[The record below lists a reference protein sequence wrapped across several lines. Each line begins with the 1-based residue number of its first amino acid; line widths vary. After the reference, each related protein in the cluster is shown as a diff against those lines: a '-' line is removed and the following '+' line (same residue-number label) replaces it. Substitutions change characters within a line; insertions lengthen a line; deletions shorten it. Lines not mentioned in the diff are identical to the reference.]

1 MTENVG
7 KYYIEIGRICWLC
20 NVCHKTFYN
29 PNAKCHRYSDHPRA
43 PLFLGTSS
51 DTFIIPRN
59 KLAQVRKYIK
69 RLKLKKEKE

>member
-7 KYYIEIGRICWLC
+7 KYYIEVGRICWLC
-20 NVCHKTFYN
+20 NVCHKPFYK
-29 PNAKCHRYSDHPRA
+29 PTSKKCREHHRA

-51 DTFIIPRN
+51 DTFLIPRN

-69 RLKLKKEKE
+69 RLKLKKDK